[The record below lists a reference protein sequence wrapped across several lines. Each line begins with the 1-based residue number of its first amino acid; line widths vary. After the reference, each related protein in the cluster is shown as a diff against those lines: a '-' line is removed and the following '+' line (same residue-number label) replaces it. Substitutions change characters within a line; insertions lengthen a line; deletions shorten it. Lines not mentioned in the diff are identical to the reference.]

1 MRNFRGATGCTK
13 GWGLRTLGWCHFQV
27 DVQNVTQSKCLRN
40 DSSDHLSPVCPTS
53 GWSNYVPS
61 QVGQN
66 VVRRSP
72 DWPVHSL
79 VSSSFFPLFP
89 PSRPL
94 SPSHPFRSVF
104 VSSLC
109 YPASVVALLCFCFV
123 ASSALRCLLF
133 CVPGSGSCVLLLPP
147 LPPFSFFVLPALLC
161 APSACNLLSAFVVF
175 PLVSALFAVAGCP
188 CSLPLPPPSLCCVY
202 VCVPACMT

>member
-109 YPASVVALLCFCFV
+109 YPASVVTLLCFCFV

-133 CVPGSGSCVLLLPP
+133 CVPGSGSCVLLLP
-147 LPPFSFFVLPALLC
+147 LSLLFLSLFCLLC
-161 APSACNLLSAFVVF
+161 CV
-175 PLVSALFAVAGCP
+175 
-188 CSLPLPPPSLCCVY
+188 LPLPVTCCLPSLFFLLFPRCLLWLAVLVPSRSPPRLSV
-202 VCVPACMT
+202 VCMCACLPA